1 MKKLAVLIAL
11 GLILA
16 PTVMFAATA
25 ATPIG
30 PSVVPPTLEGGPNDL
45 VCLIKDVTNWIFTIF
60 LVTAVFFIL
69 LAAYY
74 YLLAQ
79 GSGEEVAKTH
89 KMLIWSAVAIAVAIL
104 SRGFIVVVQ
113 KVVGV
118 SVQDTACGAPVTTKD
133 TTDETSPPVSTQ
145 PSNFTQVGPA
155 SNGITV
161 ETCSDG
167 QVPGVIVS
175 QLDSSGKTIS
185 SNKFNDNTNIKP
197 NPGHGAAGFYTVVS
211 PLAKSPSI
219 AVQGCNDGAIPH
231 IIINTTRY

>member
-16 PTVMFAATA
+16 PTVMFAAA
-25 ATPIG
+25 PIG
-30 PSVVPPTLEGGPNDL
+30 PSVVPPTLEGGPNEL

-60 LVTAVFFIL
+60 LVVAVFFIL

-79 GSGEEVAKTH
+79 GGSEEVMKTH

-118 SVQDTACGAPVTTKD
+118 PVQEACGAPVASD
-133 TTDETSPPVSTQ
+133 NE
-145 PSNFTQVGPA
+145 VG
-155 SNGITV
+155 
-161 ETCSDG
+161 
-167 QVPGVIVS
+167 
-175 QLDSSGKTIS
+175 
-185 SNKFNDNTNIKP
+185 NIEFP
-197 NPGHGAAGFYTVVS
+197 N
-211 PLAKSPSI
+211 
-219 AVQGCNDGAIPH
+219 N
-231 IIINTTRY
+231 